1 MENTN
6 LNKALNEAGKFINE
20 RFKAEAKE
28 KGHIATEKLDK
39 SFRYTVVA
47 NELKFFSEEY
57 AKAIS
62 GGVSKGNGN
71 KEAFKRKMINIEEWA
86 SKKGIVPRDKNG
98 KFLKRTKSA
107 IRNMVFNIS
116 VGIGR
121 NGISKRFGYK
131 GSGFIQTVKDQT
143 GKKLMEMI
151 DEGYRKDLEAKLD
164 TIKKT
169 K

>member
-1 MENTN
+1 MENKH
-6 LNKALNEAGKFINE
+6 LNEALHEAGKFIND
-20 RFKAEAKE
+20 RFRTEARE

-71 KEAFKRKMINIEEWA
+71 KEAFKRKMMNIEEWA

-143 GKKLMEMI
+143 EKKLMEMI
-151 DEGYRKDLEAKLD
+151 NKGYEKDLEVQLSK
-164 TIKKT
+164 INKNR
-169 K
+169 